1 MKEDKQKLVFIS
13 ILVLVVLVG
22 VVLFLFNNKKG
33 TGTINSVSDIKSMIK
48 TIYKQVDLP
57 ELATSVINVKNE
69 DEVTAYTGL
78 QSNKDV
84 EALVISNPTMTSQ
97 AYLLSVVKVKDGANV
112 EIHDLVGDDN
122 IYIFGDLSET
132 VVERYANGS
141 YCAAQ
146 YYNNNPVIKEA
157 VDFITG
163 SELMSIGD
171 KERLE
176 RLSNELIGKDWF
188 MTFPDFDA
196 YVKTREQAYADYENR
211 HDWAKKMLVNIAKA
225 GYFSSDR
232 TIEEYNRDIWKLEQ

>member
-1 MKEDKQKLVFIS
+1 MTILEKRKLAPERDEH
-13 ILVLVVLVG
+13 L
-22 VVLFLFNNKKG
+22 KKG
-33 TGTINSVSDIKSMIK
+33 EFTVLNGEYSKNF
-48 TIYKQVDLP
+48 
-57 ELATSVINVKNE
+57 NV
-69 DEVTAYTGL
+69 Y
-78 QSNKDV
+78 
-84 EALVISNPTMTSQ
+84 
-97 AYLLSVVKVKDGANV
+97 VVGEK
-112 EIHDLVGDDN
+112 H
-122 IYIFGDLSET
+122 
-132 VVERYANGS
+132 
-141 YCAAQ
+141 
-146 YYNNNPVIKEA
+146 KEA

-232 TIEEYNRDIWKLEQ
+232 TIEQYNRDIWKLEQ

>member
-1 MKEDKQKLVFIS
+1 MTILEKRKLAPERDEH
-13 ILVLVVLVG
+13 L
-22 VVLFLFNNKKG
+22 KKG
-33 TGTINSVSDIKSMIK
+33 EFTVLNGEYSKNF
-48 TIYKQVDLP
+48 
-57 ELATSVINVKNE
+57 NV
-69 DEVTAYTGL
+69 Y
-78 QSNKDV
+78 
-84 EALVISNPTMTSQ
+84 
-97 AYLLSVVKVKDGANV
+97 VVGEK
-112 EIHDLVGDDN
+112 H
-122 IYIFGDLSET
+122 
-132 VVERYANGS
+132 
-141 YCAAQ
+141 
-146 YYNNNPVIKEA
+146 KEA

-232 TIEEYNRDIWKLEQ
+232 TIAEYNNDIWHA